1 MTTIPKCYMVLAAVG
16 DGPLEKVLAS
26 ELTKEHKVALR
37 LMYPLDDFHRDGFVV
52 ENMQWEIVYEG
63 IPNYLENQKDWDW
76 VLALARVIGFLNTD
90 GWISENQAQSE
101 GSSNYYRS
109 TAYIGTLYD
118 VCRFKEDLFTVCGE
132 WGGFRE
138 HKSSNSLIYRISLP
152 VSLATAIAQMDGQ
165 TTGRR
170 MAKSVMAAYSAQHGF
185 SIGRGSSIPHIP
197 VRFSNFAPFTTV
209 DTNTDDTEPRYFN
222 WNTVLVQS
230 AMFEY
235 AGAMREKLQEMV
247 EMFAR
252 CGITGLSVKGEAGDA
267 RVFGGDKE
275 ISSQFWIHQDKPL
288 PSLTV
293 DISRFG
299 QKHPVHVALI
309 GKQPAPNSRRLPR
322 SHIVV

>member
-1 MTTIPKCYMVLAAVG
+1 MVLAAVG

-63 IPNYLENQKDWDW
+63 IPNYLENQKDWDWDW

-222 WNTVLVQS
+222 WNTVFVQS

-299 QKHPVHVALI
+299 QKHSVHMALI